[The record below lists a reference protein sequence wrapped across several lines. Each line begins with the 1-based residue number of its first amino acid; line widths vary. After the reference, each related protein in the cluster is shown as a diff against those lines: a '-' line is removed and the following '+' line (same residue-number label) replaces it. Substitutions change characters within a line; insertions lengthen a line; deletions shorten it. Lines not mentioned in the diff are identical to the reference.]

1 MFFGEFEY
9 RVDEKGRI
17 PVPPRFRRDL
27 KDGLV
32 LVAGVEKCLT
42 GYSLPEWNK
51 LAGSVAT
58 TGSVTSEKMR
68 RLNRFLFAT
77 ASSQSLDGQ
86 GRIALAAPLK
96 EYAGIKNE
104 VVVAGVNNYLE
115 IWSKELWEAEKAVV
129 HKQAWQIIESS
140 TERR

>member
-17 PVPPRFRRDL
+17 PIPPRFRHDL

-32 LVAGVEKCLT
+32 LVPGVEKCLT

-51 LAGSVAT
+51 LAGSLAT

-68 RLNRFLFAT
+68 RLNRFIFAT
-77 ASSQSLDGQ
+77 ASSQLLDGQ
-86 GRIALAAPLK
+86 GRITLGASLK
-96 EYAGIKNE
+96 EYAGIRYE

-115 IWSKELWEAEKAVV
+115 IWSKELWEAERAID
-129 HKQAWQIIESS
+129 HEQAWQTIESI
-140 TERR
+140 ERR